1 MMSELRRLLFVHWT
15 RLTFLGS
22 RSSLN
27 LAILGLKHGGLTH
40 FPPLFVNLFSS
51 LTCSSSCKCFLYFMC
66 AYLKDIMQVVL
77 FWICISICITFNCC
91 LFFCWLLWLLEC
103 KVVIDHLDAKLVTF
117 SFWEAISFSFTTMET
132 LHL

>member
-1 MMSELRRLLFVHWT
+1 MTEMMKNPRVREKAQAELRQAFREKKIIHESDIEQLTYLKLVIKETLRLH
-15 RLTFLGS
+15 
-22 RSSLN
+22 
-27 LAILGLKHGGLTH
+27 
-40 FPPLFVNLFSS
+40 PPTPLLIPRE
-51 LTCSSSCKCFLYFMC
+51 CSCKCFLYFMC

-117 SFWEAISFSFTTMET
+117 SF
-132 LHL
+132 